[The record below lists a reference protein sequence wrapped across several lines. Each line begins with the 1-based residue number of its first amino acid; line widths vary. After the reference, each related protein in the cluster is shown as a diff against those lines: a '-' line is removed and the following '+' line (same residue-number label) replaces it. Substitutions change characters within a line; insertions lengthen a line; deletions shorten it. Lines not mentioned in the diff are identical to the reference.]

1 MPRIEVATELDTIT
15 CYKTD
20 CGILFA
26 VPALWMENKRRDHS
40 DFTCPNGHHQAFLK
54 KSRED
59 ELKDE
64 LARTKRTLDY
74 FREDNHRLNDDKTKL
89 KRQVSAQRG
98 VATRL
103 RNKAIAGECAFCHQ
117 RFPDV
122 AEHVQ
127 AEHPGEAA
135 EEEGSES

>member
-26 VPALWMENKRRDHS
+26 VPSLWLANKRRDHS
-40 DFTCPNGHHQAFLK
+40 DFTCPNGHHQAFLQK
-54 KSRED
+54 TKE
-59 ELKDE
+59 EQLKEE
-64 LARTKRTLDY
+64 LARTKRTVDY
-74 FREDNHRLNDDKTKL
+74 LRTDNHRLAEDKTKL
-89 KRQVSAQRG
+89 KHQVRAQKG

-135 EEEGSES
+135 EAEVADD